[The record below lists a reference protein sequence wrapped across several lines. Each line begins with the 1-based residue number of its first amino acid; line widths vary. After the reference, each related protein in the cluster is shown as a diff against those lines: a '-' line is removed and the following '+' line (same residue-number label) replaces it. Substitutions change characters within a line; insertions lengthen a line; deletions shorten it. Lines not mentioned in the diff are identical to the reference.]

1 VRHAIEVLHRHG
13 IAVHGMFM
21 FGADADGPEVLRATG
36 EFVRNARIDSVQ
48 YMIATPFPGTEYFRR
63 VEAEGRLLHRVW
75 RYFDAMHVVFRPKQ
89 LSPYRLQELAMQ
101 EYGDYYTLLRAL
113 NDGLETALAGL
124 ATLVGR
130 RPRQPAH
137 RALTNAALKVMGNR
151 IVRKFRLGN
160 EDYFAYLRTA

>member
-1 VRHAIEVLHRHG
+1 MNKGQTLDDVRHAVQVLHRHG

-21 FGADADGPEVLRATG
+21 FGADADGPDVLRATG
-36 EFVRNARIDSVQ
+36 EFVRHERIDSVQ
-48 YMIATPFPGTEYFRR
+48 YMISTPFPGTEYFRR

-113 NDGLETALAGL
+113 NDGVETALAGL

-130 RPRQPAH
+130 RPRQPARS
-137 RALTNAALKVMGNR
+137 RAV
-151 IVRKFRLGN
+151 
-160 EDYFAYLRTA
+160 